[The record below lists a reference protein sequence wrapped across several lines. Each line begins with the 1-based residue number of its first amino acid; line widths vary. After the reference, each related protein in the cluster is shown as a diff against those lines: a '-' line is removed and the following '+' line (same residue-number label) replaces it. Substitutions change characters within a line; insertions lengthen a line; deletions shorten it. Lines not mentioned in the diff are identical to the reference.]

1 MSLEK
6 VSAIF
11 STPKPGF
18 VGFPENPNPG
28 KEGVTT

>member
-11 STPKPGF
+11 STPNPGF